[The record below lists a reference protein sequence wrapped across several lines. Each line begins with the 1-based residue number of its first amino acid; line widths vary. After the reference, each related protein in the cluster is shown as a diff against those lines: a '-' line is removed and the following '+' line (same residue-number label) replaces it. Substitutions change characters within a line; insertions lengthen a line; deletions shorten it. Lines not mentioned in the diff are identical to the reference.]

1 MLCRGDPSPDSSRHG
16 SFQPGAQWLEDI
28 ISDNLYKANCKG
40 FNTFYVARIQLAFQN
55 VFGDAMTACLFRAE
69 SRKKFEPF

>member
-1 MLCRGDPSPDSSRHG
+1 MLEVTPPPIAVAAVDHSSQEHSGWRTL
-16 SFQPGAQWLEDI
+16 SQI
-28 ISDNLYKANCKG
+28 IYTRPVVKG

-55 VFGDAMTACLFRAE
+55 VFGDSMTACLFRAE